1 MNPNPD
7 AASNCEQPTLA
18 LGGRTIIP
26 GLAVGHA
33 VFHWSVQ
40 SFVVALPEIQQTFGL
55 SGVGVGGILAARE
68 FATAIVK
75 LPGGVAV
82 DSLRRY
88 WGPVLAGCLG
98 ASTLGLLIL
107 GVSPVYPLLLIGLA
121 IVAASHSI
129 WHLPASASLSHHYSE
144 RRGVTLAIHGVGGSV
159 GDVAGP
165 MVTGALLAYLSWR
178 GLLSVYAVAPLLF
191 GIAAIWAF
199 RNIGHT
205 SEEERAET
213 VERAEVTG
221 RLLRSRV
228 LWGLAAVY
236 GFRAMALVA
245 LVTIL
250 PLYLD
255 SDLGLSPSSRGIHI
269 GLLIAIGLMAK
280 PLTGYV
286 SDRLGRKQVLGPGLV
301 WSCVLALAL
310 LVFDSGA
317 LLTVCI
323 ALLGLFLY
331 PDQPILT
338 AAVFDAVD
346 SEVASTGLGFVSFVG
361 SLMAV
366 VSPLVAGGLY
376 EGIGFEA
383 VVYYVAG
390 LFGLAAAVF
399 VAIPIKRRQPDVGTR

>member
-1 MNPNPD
+1 M
-7 AASNCEQPTLA
+7 
-18 LGGRTIIP
+18 
-26 GLAVGHA
+26 
-33 VFHWSVQ
+33 
-40 SFVVALPEIQQTFGL
+40 
-55 SGVGVGGILAARE
+55 
-68 FATAIVK
+68 
-75 LPGGVAV
+75 
-82 DSLRRY
+82 
-88 WGPVLAGCLG
+88 
-98 ASTLGLLIL
+98 
-107 GVSPVYPLLLIGLA
+107 
-121 IVAASHSI
+121 
-129 WHLPASASLSHHYSE
+129 
-144 RRGVTLAIHGVGGSV
+144 

-165 MVTGALLAYLSWR
+165 VVTGALLAYLTWR
-178 GLLSVYAVAPLLF
+178 EILSVYAVAPLFL
-191 GIAAIWAF
+191 GAVAIWAL

-205 SEEERAET
+205 NEEDMAESSG
-213 VERAEVTG
+213 RAEVTR
-221 RLLRSRV
+221 RLLKSPV

-286 SDRLGRKQVLGPGLV
+286 SDRVGRKVALGPGLV

-310 LVFDSGA
+310 MVFDSGA

-376 EGIGFEA
+376 EGIEFEA

-390 LFGLAAAVF
+390 LFGLAAVVF
-399 VAIPIKRRQPDVGTR
+399 VAIPVPGGLRKTE

>member
-1 MNPNPD
+1 MLKG
-7 AASNCEQPTLA
+7 SNTTTTSDEPRLA

-33 VFHWSVQ
+33 AFHWVVQ

-68 FATAIVK
+68 LATAAVK

-82 DSLRRY
+82 DALRRY
-88 WGPVLAGCLG
+88 WGTVLAACLG
-98 ASTLGLLIL
+98 ASALGLLIL
-107 GVSPVYPLLLIGLA
+107 GSSPVYPLLLVGIAVVA
-121 IVAASHSI
+121 ISHSI
-129 WHLPASASLSHHYSE
+129 WHLPASAALSHHYSE

-165 MVTGALLAYLSWR
+165 VVTGALLAYLTWR
-178 GLLSVYAVAPLLF
+178 GLLSIYAVAPLFL
-191 GIAAIWAF
+191 GIVAIWAF
-199 RNIGHT
+199 RNIGPR

-213 VERAEVTG
+213 TERSEVTR
-221 RLLRSRV
+221 RLLRSPV

-255 SDLGLSPSSRGIHI
+255 NDLGLSPSSRGVHV
-269 GLLIAIGLMAK
+269 GLLIAIGLVAK
-280 PLTGYV
+280 PLTGYL
-286 SDRLGRKQVLGPGLV
+286 SDKLGRKQVLGPGLV
-301 WSCVLALAL
+301 WSCALAL
-310 LVFDSGA
+310 GLLLFDSGV
-317 LLTVCI
+317 LLTACI

-338 AAVFDAVD
+338 ATVFDAVD

-366 VSPLVAGGLY
+366 ASPLIAGGLY
-376 EGIGFEA
+376 EGLGFEA

-390 LFGLAAAVF
+390 LFGLATVVF
-399 VAIPIKRRQPDVGTR
+399 VGVPRAKRDAK